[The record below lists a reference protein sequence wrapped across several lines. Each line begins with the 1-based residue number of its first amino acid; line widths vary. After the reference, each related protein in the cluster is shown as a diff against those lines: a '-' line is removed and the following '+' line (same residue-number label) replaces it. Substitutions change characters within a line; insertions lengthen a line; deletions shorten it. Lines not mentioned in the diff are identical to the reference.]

1 MDAPMSEVRI
11 LCVDD
16 QRTFRDALNIAIDSQ
31 PDLTC
36 VGVTASVGEAI
47 EYVDKKDVDVVI
59 MDFDLPDVDGIEG
72 TRRVKAVKP
81 DVRVIILTGLADLDT
96 FVRAVAAGADGFL
109 AKDSPIETLLSE
121 MRDGR
126 RGLPLDNDTLNR
138 LRTRIGDTAMIGT
151 RSWSPNLTDR
161 EKEVLALLAAG
172 LDPQA
177 IARQLGI
184 RIHTCRG
191 YVRNILIKLGAH
203 SQLEAVAI
211 ATQANLLTRT

>member
-1 MDAPMSEVRI
+1 MDPPMNEVRI

-47 EYVDKKDVDVVI
+47 EFVEQKDIDVVI

-109 AKDSPIETLLSE
+109 AKDTPIETLLSE
-121 MRDGR
+121 MRNGR
-126 RGLPLDNDTLNR
+126 QGLQLDNDTLNR
-138 LRTRIGDTAMIGT
+138 LRTRIGDNAMIGT